1 MRKGLHAPAGPA
13 RALGS
18 FLAPSQ
24 GPAGLDPDLRGKAG
38 GYKGLMDIIIY
49 GVVNSVSLALMA
61 LGFTLVYGIS
71 RLPNFAH
78 GALYILAG
86 YLTWISIRSLN
97 LGYFISVLISLGVVT
112 AFGMAMYRFFLIR
125 IRGMPISEIIASY
138 AMGLFILEGLRWKG
152 LKGMTFTL
160 PVVVPGSVD
169 ILDVPVDY
177 QRLLV
182 VVVGSLVVLG
192 LWAFTRFTKVGLALR
207 GIAQDEQ
214 AAMMLGIDSDTMAT
228 IATGL
233 GSALAALAAIVLLPL
248 GNIVVETGYQ
258 VLIFA
263 VAVCIVGG
271 LGSWGGA
278 IVASFLIGF
287 AQILTVAYVQSHFQ
301 VVVALLA
308 IIITLIIRPSGLFGK
323 QKQLEERV

>member
-1 MRKGLHAPAGPA
+1 
-13 RALGS
+13 
-18 FLAPSQ
+18 
-24 GPAGLDPDLRGKAG
+24 
-38 GYKGLMDIIIY
+38 MDILIY
-49 GVVNSVSLALMA
+49 GIVNSVSLALMA

-86 YLTWISIRSLN
+86 YLTWIGIRSLN
-97 LGYFISVLISLGVVT
+97 LGYLLSVLLSLTVVM
-112 AFGMAMYRFFLIR
+112 ALGMAMYRFFLIR

-160 PVVVPGSVD
+160 PVVIPGSLD
-169 ILDVPVDY
+169 ILEVPLDY

-182 VVVGSLVVLG
+182 VGIGAAVVLG
-192 LWAFTRFTKVGLALR
+192 LWAFTRLTRVGLALR

-214 AAMMLGIDSDTMAT
+214 AAMMLGIDSDSMAT

-308 IIITLIIRPSGLFGK
+308 IIITLIMRPSGLFGK